1 MRLFL
6 KALISIVLVIL
17 LCSGV
22 EGNPNK
28 EENKNKSKKPE
39 FFIMPINFN
48 YNLFHNTQ
56 MLIEVHS

>member
-28 EENKNKSKKPE
+28 NENKNKSNDNSP
-39 FFIMPINFN
+39 
-48 YNLFHNTQ
+48 
-56 MLIEVHS
+56 

>member
-28 EENKNKSKKPE
+28 EENKNKSNDDSP
-39 FFIMPINFN
+39 
-48 YNLFHNTQ
+48 
-56 MLIEVHS
+56 